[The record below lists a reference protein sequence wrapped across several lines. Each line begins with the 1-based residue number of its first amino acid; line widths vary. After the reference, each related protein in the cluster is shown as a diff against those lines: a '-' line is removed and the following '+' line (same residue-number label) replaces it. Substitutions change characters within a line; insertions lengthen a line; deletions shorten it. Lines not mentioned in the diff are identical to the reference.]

1 MIRVN
6 GRAFACDECPIC
18 NGIEHRLQTAAVI
31 GGEPQFEYC
40 WCDKV
45 QDEFYI
51 GGYCSDAFS
60 GNILSH
66 RKHGARKTGSA
77 YRRRMR
83 QQKKEKRMQ
92 IMIYGHNPPAGYTDW
107 EMVDG
112 VFQPTG
118 DYIKYPRDSDRQVYW
133 KNQSN
138 RKVRRYQGYISKGN
152 SYRKYFEY
160 KYTIF

>member
-1 MIRVN
+1 MIWFRN
-6 GRAFACDECPIC
+6 RAFTCDECPIC

-60 GNILSH
+60 RNTQSH

-83 QQKKEKRMQ
+83 QQKKGKRMQ
-92 IMIYGHNPPAGYTDW
+92 IMTYGYNPAAGYTDW
-107 EMVDG
+107 ETIDG
-112 VFQPTG
+112 VFQPVCYDANQKNTKG
-118 DYIKYPRDSDRQVYW
+118 SGRRFFCSDRNHAPQQRQAVL
-133 KNQSN
+133 
-138 RKVRRYQGYISKGN
+138 R
-152 SYRKYFEY
+152 
-160 KYTIF
+160 